1 MFDATQFSRILNFP
15 FQVFGTVQN
24 KVSAEIP
31 FSISSLRI
39 RVIAQEC
46 SLYFL
51 KFSLGIRI
59 GMREKPVS
67 LGNAVISLP

>member
-1 MFDATQFSRILNFP
+1 MFDVTQYSRILNFP
-15 FQVFGTVQN
+15 FQAFGIVQN
-24 KVSAEIP
+24 KVSAEIA

-51 KFSLGIRI
+51 KFSLGIRVS
-59 GMREKPVS
+59 MKESPVS
-67 LGNAVISLP
+67 LGNAVI